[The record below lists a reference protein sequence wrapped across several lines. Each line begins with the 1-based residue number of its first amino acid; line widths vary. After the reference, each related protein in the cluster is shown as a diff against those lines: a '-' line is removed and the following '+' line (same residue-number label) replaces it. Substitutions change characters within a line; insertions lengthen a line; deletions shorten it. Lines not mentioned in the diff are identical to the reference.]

1 MITDDYGNR
10 RFYGVYRGSVTDTK
24 DPLNKRRIKV
34 VVPQVLGDSSTE
46 WIWAREDASTKT
58 QVPAV
63 GQGVFVMF
71 EGGDPS
77 HPIWMGTFGKNA
89 DSGKHA
95 LIKPLAAS
103 TVLQTSIVTATF
115 SDGSTEID
123 VLATIVALAN
133 KVATLETQVAALQ
146 AYNVAH
152 P

>member
-10 RFYGVYRGSVTDTK
+10 RFYGVYRGSVYDIK

-34 VVPQVLGDSSTE
+34 VVPQVLGDFPTE

-89 DSGKHA
+89 DSGKHG
-95 LIKPLAAS
+95 LIKPLSAS
-103 TVLQTSIVTATF
+103 TTLQSSIVTATF
-115 SDGSTEID
+115 SDGTIEVDI
-123 VLATIVALAN
+123 LATLVALAN
-133 KVATLETQVAALQ
+133 KVHTLETQVAALQ
-146 AYNVAH
+146 AYNAAH